1 MKNIK
6 KRNWA
11 FVCYP
16 DSLPINWE
24 DILIESGLPCAISPL
39 HDKDINPT
47 GEEKK
52 PHYHII
58 LTYENP
64 TTYKNVLSFVSQFNC
79 PTPQPLESVRGYY
92 RYLTHKDNP
101 EKYQYNEND
110 IVCFNG
116 FDTSNFNELTKTQID
131 SLKYEIIDF
140 IQDNNINEYS
150 DLVEVLHTEET
161 FNMWVVASQFTTYF
175 NTYIT
180 SRRNKRQLYEKIEK
194 TKKCI
199 D

>member
-16 DSLPINWE
+16 DSLPNNWE
-24 DILIESGLPCAISPL
+24 DLLIESGLPCAVSPL

-58 LTYENP
+58 ITYENP
-64 TTYKNVLSFVSQFNC
+64 TTYKNVLNFVSRFNC

-101 EKYQYNEND
+101 EKYQYDEND
-110 IVCFNG
+110 IICFNG

-131 SLKYEIIDF
+131 AIKYNIIDF
-140 IQDNNINEYS
+140 IIDNNIREYS

-161 FNMWVVASQFTTYF
+161 FNMWVVASQFTTFF
-175 NTYIT
+175 NSYIS
-180 SRRNKRQLYEKIEK
+180 SRRNRIKLQNDTRLPGK
-194 TKKCI
+194 
-199 D
+199 